1 MRRKYLLLIIF
12 ALLLAA
18 CAPEANEPGAQL
30 PDVQETLEP
39 AATEV
44 ASVVAPVLTPSSLVC
59 DELPETRTEGEETDV
74 TVPENAV
81 IVYSKEGG
89 FAGLMETW
97 TIYADG
103 QILGNEG
110 QSLQA
115 PPQVVDGLVSLAE
128 NVGFFDLKN
137 SYLPENTCC
146 DFFIY
151 TLTVRN
157 CEQVHSVVTM
167 DDAPGT
173 PEELWQILNDIQALL
188 AATSNIIEPP
198 SGTVDLD
205 SITPVV
211 TLDGET
217 VTQPAPGTPSP

>member
-1 MRRKYLLLIIF
+1 MRIRYLLLTIL
-12 ALLLAA
+12 ALFLAA
-18 CAPEANEPGAQL
+18 CAPETNEPGTQL
-30 PDVQETLEP
+30 PDIQDTLEP

-44 ASVVAPVLTPSSLVC
+44 ASVVAPVLTPSSLAC
-59 DELPETRTEGEETDV
+59 EELPETQTEGEETGV

-89 FAGLMETW
+89 FAGITETW

-103 QILGNEG
+103 RILGNEG
-110 QSLQA
+110 QNLEV
-115 PPQVVDGLVSLAE
+115 PPQVVDGIVSLAGGA
-128 NVGFFDLKN
+128 GFFDLKN
-137 SYLPENTCC
+137 NYLPENTCC

-157 CEQVHSVVTM
+157 CEQAHTVVTM

-173 PEELWQILNDIQALL
+173 PEELWQILEAVQILL
-188 AATSNIIEPP
+188 AATSNIVVPP
-198 SGTVDLD
+198 SGTVDMD

-211 TLDGET
+211 TIDGEMM
-217 VTQPAPGTPSP
+217 TQPAPGTPSP